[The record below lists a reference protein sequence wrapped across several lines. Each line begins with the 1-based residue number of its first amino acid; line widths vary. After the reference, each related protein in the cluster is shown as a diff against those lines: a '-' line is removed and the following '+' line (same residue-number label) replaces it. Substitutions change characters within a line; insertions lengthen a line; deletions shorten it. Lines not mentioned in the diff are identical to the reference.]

1 MSIGSTASAS
11 ANVPGAVIQ
20 FGAGEREALRAL
32 IRTASVDERR
42 AADIAEKM
50 ARAWVGPLAGDAGV
64 DLASCVVHKAAGFNA
79 GLHEH
84 VRKALRAHAGAA
96 AWINARGGAAGAR
109 VRFMLDELQLG
120 EYHAILLWESLGA
133 KVEMQGERSGMIA
146 AMAGKLAPISAAPG
160 FPLFE
165 IDLGGEPE
173 AMPAH
178 PIDMVFVASMDNYLN
193 PMIPVM
199 AELARRGQ
207 RVGVVLPREAGAWAN
222 AKRIPGDVT
231 RISFVDLLAPDL
243 AGPDP
248 VELGAREQA
257 RVEEAWQDR
266 ERYIAAALREGAI
279 DLWPLARRDLRHM
292 AMEYLPRALQ
302 FWRAGERLVREHGV
316 RAIVGARMRRTCDIA
331 ITLGARSAGAR
342 ASILIHG
349 HITDAPERRFDD
361 GSYDQLDAIGAW
373 GDDQRRVILA
383 KSAPGTTSGATI
395 EPGRV
400 HSAGNPAWDELARR
414 DHSTPRRNETRRNIA
429 RQLDLPLERPWLVLT
444 AQETSAPQYPAI
456 RDAVLAT
463 RDAMLIV
470 KTHPRE
476 DASVY
481 ESRGDQE
488 RERIRVI
495 SGSSPAL
502 HDLLLAADAT
512 ITFHSTTNLESL
524 LVGTPVIT
532 VALGE
537 LRTIDRLVFL
547 ERFGLPLA
555 TSEQT
560 LRDIIHAAA
569 SEPLAFRES
578 MRPRVVDAI
587 DALLANAG
595 EATPRCADLVAP
607 WTIAAPST

>member
-11 ANVPGAVIQ
+11 ANVSGAVIQ
-20 FGAGEREALRAL
+20 FGAGEREELRAL
-32 IRTASVDERR
+32 IRAANVDERR

-84 VRKALRAHAGAA
+84 VRKALRAHAGAT

-109 VRFMLDELQLG
+109 VRVALDDLQLG

-133 KVEMQGERSGMIA
+133 KVELNVERSGMIA
-146 AMAGKLAPISAAPG
+146 AMAGKLASISAAPG
-160 FPLFE
+160 FPRFE
-165 IDLGGEPE
+165 IDLGGTPR
-173 AMPAH
+173 ALPTH
-178 PIDMVFVASMDNYLN
+178 PIDVLFLASMDNYLN

-199 AELARRGQ
+199 AELARRGE
-207 RVGVVLPREAGAWAN
+207 RVGVVLPGESGAWSN

-231 RISFVDLLAPDL
+231 RLGFVDLIGSDL
-243 AGPDP
+243 
-248 VELGAREQA
+248 VEFGVRERARI
-257 RVEEAWQDR
+257 EEAWRVR
-266 ERYIAAALREGAI
+266 ERDIAKALREGPI
-279 DLWPLARRDLRHM
+279 DLWPLACQDLRRM

-331 ITLGARSAGAR
+331 LTLGARSAGAR

-361 GSYDQLDAIGAW
+361 GSYDQLDAVGAW
-373 GDDQRRVILA
+373 GDEQRRVILA
-383 KSAPGTTSGATI
+383 KSAPESTPRATI
-395 EPGRV
+395 ESGRV
-400 HSAGNPAWDELARR
+400 HAAGNPAWDELARR
-414 DHSTPRRNETRRNIA
+414 DHSTSRRNVARLSIA
-429 RQLDLPLERPWLVLT
+429 RELDLPPERPWLVLT

-476 DASVY
+476 DALVY
-481 ESRGDQE
+481 ERRGDQE
-488 RERIRVI
+488 RARIRVV

-537 LRTIDRLVFL
+537 LRKIDRLVFL

-555 TSEQT
+555 TSEPA
-560 LRDIIHAAA
+560 LRDAIHAAA
-569 SEPLAFRES
+569 TEPIAFRES
-578 MRPRVVDAI
+578 MRPCVVDAV
-587 DALLANAG
+587 DALLACAG
-595 EATPRCADLVAP
+595 QATPRCADLVAP
-607 WTIAAPST
+607 WTSVAHTDSR

>member
-11 ANVPGAVIQ
+11 ANVSGAVIQ
-20 FGAGEREALRAL
+20 FGAGEREELRAL
-32 IRTASVDERR
+32 IRAASVDERR
-42 AADIAEKM
+42 AADIAEKL
-50 ARAWVGPLAGDAGV
+50 ARAWVGPLAGDAGA

-84 VRKALRAHAGAA
+84 VRKALRAHAGAM
-96 AWINARGGAAGAR
+96 AWIKARGGPAGAR
-109 VRFMLDELQLG
+109 VRFALDDLQLG
-120 EYHAILLWESLGA
+120 EYHAISLWESLGA
-133 KVEMQGERSGMIA
+133 KVEMDGERSGMIA
-146 AMAGKLAPISAAPG
+146 AMAGKQASISAAPG
-160 FPLFE
+160 FPVFE
-165 IDLGGEPE
+165 IELGGTPR
-173 AMPAH
+173 ALPRH
-178 PIDMVFVASMDNYLN
+178 RIDVLFVASMDNYLN

-199 AELARRGQ
+199 AELVRRGQ
-207 RVGVVLPREAGAWAN
+207 RVGVVLPGESGAWSN
-222 AKRIPGDVT
+222 AKRIPADVT
-231 RISFVDLLAPDL
+231 RLGF
-243 AGPDP
+243 
-248 VELGAREQA
+248 VELLTPELVEFGARERA

-266 ERYIAAALREGAI
+266 ERDIAKALREGPI
-279 DLWPLARRDLRHM
+279 DLWPLACRDLRHM

-302 FWRAGERLVREHGV
+302 FWRAGERLVRDYGV

-331 ITLGARSAGAR
+331 LTLGARSVGAR

-361 GSYDQLDAIGAW
+361 GSYDQIDAIGAW

-383 KSAPGTTSGATI
+383 KSAPVSTPCAAI

-400 HSAGNPAWDELARR
+400 YSAGNPAWDELARR
-414 DHSTPRRNETRRNIA
+414 DHSTSRRHEARRNIA
-429 RQLDLPLERPWLVLT
+429 RELDLPLERTWFVLT

-481 ESRGDQE
+481 SARDDQE
-488 RERIRVI
+488 RERIRVV

-502 HDLLLAADAT
+502 HDLLLAGDAT

-555 TSEQT
+555 TSEKS

-569 SEPLAFRES
+569 TEPIAFRES

-587 DALLANAG
+587 EGLLANPG
-595 EATPRCADLVAP
+595 EATPRCADLIAP
-607 WTIAAPST
+607 WTRSERA